1 MTETR
6 LKFQAA
12 FDVFYRVIT
21 GMSTSEIDGISR
33 SAAMKLLD
41 GVHKEIINGLDV
53 RDAERRR
60 DEECAI
66 IKAYREGRLVEV
78 RADALTQENESAET

>member
-33 SAAMKLLD
+33 SAAMKLL
-41 GVHKEIINGLDV
+41 GRCPQGNHQRPG
-53 RDAERRR
+53 RARRGTATR
-60 DEECAI
+60 
-66 IKAYREGRLVEV
+66 
-78 RADALTQENESAET
+78 